1 MSSDKTLEKM
11 ETFEL
16 DEPDP
21 KAKTYDTINERGII
35 PDFYSN
41 PQPRYRYRWD
51 DWVKNFGII
60 KKGPFTGTKLSRLIN
75 KMKELTKD
83 KEFYI
88 ELPKNI
94 EMTDKDKEGL
104 KKQIQTIDK
113 ALKPVEETIK
123 QHEKIFLKELEK
135 TPLRE
140 QVIKEKSMKHH
151 LQKGGKKTRRK
162 RKRKKR
168 KTKKK
173 RRRKKK
179 TRKKRGRRKKRTRRR

>member
-16 DEPDP
+16 GEPDP
-21 KAKTYDTINERGII
+21 RAKTYGNINERGII
-35 PDFYSN
+35 PDLDLEV
-41 PQPRYRYRWD
+41 QPRYRYRWD
-51 DWVKNFGII
+51 DWVKNFGRI
-60 KKGPFTGTKLSRLIN
+60 KKGPFTGTKLSILIN

-83 KEFYI
+83 KKFYI

-94 EMTDKDKEGL
+94 EMTDKDKESL

-123 QHEKIFLKELEK
+123 QHEKIFLKELKK

>member
-1 MSSDKTLEKM
+1 MSSDKPLEKM
-11 ETFEL
+11 KTFKL
-16 DEPDP
+16 DKPDP
-21 KAKTYDTINERGII
+21 AAETYDTINERGII
-35 PDFYSN
+35 PDLDFTQ
-41 PQPRYRYRWD
+41 QPRYRYGWD
-51 DWVKNFGII
+51 EWVEKFGKI

-94 EMTDKDKEGL
+94 EMTDNHKESF

-123 QHEKIFLKELEK
+123 QHEKIFLNELEK

-140 QVIKEKSMKHH
+140 QVIKEKSMKKYN
-151 LQKGGKKTRRK
+151 QKGGKKTRRK

-173 RRRKKK
+173 RHRKKK
-179 TRKKRGRRKKRTRRR
+179 TKKGGLRKKRTRRR